1 MTRRRNKND
10 PFAEREAEKYQNPIP
25 SREFIMQLLEKEG
38 RPMSRQD
45 IAETLRLEDEDD
57 LEALRRRLRAME
69 RDGQLLFNRKRE
81 YGLISKMDLVRGRVM
96 GHPDGFGFLIPD
108 DGSDDLFLSGREMR
122 VAFHGDR
129 VLARVAGID
138 RRGRREGAVVEVLER
153 ANLTMVGRLFIE
165 EGVAFMVPDNKRI
178 PQDILVPKENLGPA
192 EHNQIVTVEIV
203 QQPTPF
209 RQAIGRV
216 VEVLGDHMAPGME
229 IDISIRS
236 HGLPQVWSPQTEQQ
250 IASLSPEVREEDKQ
264 GRVDI
269 RDLPLVTI
277 DGEDARDFDDA
288 VYCEPDGSGWRLLVA
303 IADVSH
309 YVEPETPLDIDARER
324 GNSVYFPERVIPMLP
339 EILSNGLCSLNPEVD
354 RLCMVCDMQ
363 LNKQGQLK
371 GYKFYPAVMYSHARL
386 TYDKVAAMLV
396 DQDPQLCQQ
405 YAPLLPALHN
415 LYALYKVLRKRRSKR
430 GAIDFDTTETKIVF
444 GEERKI
450 EQIVPLVRNDAHKLI
465 EECMIIA
472 NVATAKFLLE
482 NKVPALY
489 RIHEGP
495 KPEKL
500 EALREFLGEFGLKLG
515 GGDKPQGKD
524 FGRLLDQIEERPDA
538 HLIQTVMLRSL
549 RQAVYSP
556 DNVGHFGL
564 AFDAYAHFT
573 SPIRRYPD
581 LLVHRA
587 IRHVL
592 KHQKTGF
599 FQRKKTGE
607 FRYDYA
613 AMADLGE
620 HCSQT
625 ERRADEATR
634 DAVDW
639 LKCEYMLDKVGHD
652 YVGTISSVTS
662 FGLFVELDDVYVEG
676 LVHVTSL
683 ENDYYHFDPVRHR
696 LIGERQRQM
705 FRLGDRLRVQI
716 ARVDLE
722 ERKID
727 FVMLESLTGGTFT
740 GEMPE
745 RQGKPPREGAD
756 KRGKKKRG
764 GKKGSSKKR
773 AKKTGKKKTAG
784 KKTAKKSS
792 SKKKSGKKRS
802 RNRRKK
808 SGQASR

>member
-1 MTRRRNKND
+1 MTRRSSKQD
-10 PFAEREAEKYQNPIP
+10 PFAEREAEKYDNPIP
-25 SREFIMQLLEKEG
+25 SREYIMGLLEQAG
-38 RPMSRQD
+38 HPMSRQD
-45 IAETLRLEDEDD
+45 IAEALDLKQEAQLEG
-57 LEALRRRLRAME
+57 LRRRLRAME

-81 YGLISKMDLVRGRVM
+81 YGLISKMDLVRGRVQ

-129 VLARVAGID
+129 VLARVAGVD
-138 RRGRREGAVVEVLER
+138 RRGRREGAIVEVLER
-153 ANLTMVGRLFIE
+153 VNKSVVGRLFIE
-165 EGVAFMVPDNKRI
+165 SGLAFVVPDNKRI
-178 PQDILVPKENLGPA
+178 SQDILVPKENLGPA

-203 QQPTPF
+203 QPPTPF
-209 RQAIGRV
+209 RQAIGQV
-216 VEVLGDHMAPGME
+216 IEVLGDHMAPGME
-229 IDISIRS
+229 IDIAIRS

-250 IASLSPEVREEDKQ
+250 IAGLSDQVLDEHKQ
-264 GRVDI
+264 GREDI

-288 VYCEPDGSGWRLLVA
+288 VYCEPNRKGWRLLVA

-309 YVEPETPLDIDARER
+309 YVEPESPLDDDARER

-339 EILSNGLCSLNPEVD
+339 EILSNGLCSLNPKVD

-363 LNKQGQLK
+363 LDKNGVLK
-371 GYKFYPAVMYSHARL
+371 GYEFYPAVMYSHARL
-386 TYDKVAAMLV
+386 TYNKVASMLI
-396 DQDPQLCQQ
+396 DADPELCRE
-405 YAPLLPALHN
+405 YAEVLPHLHN
-415 LYALYKVLRKRRSKR
+415 LYQLYKQLRQRRSKR
-430 GAIDFDTTETKIVF
+430 GAIDFDTTETRIVF
-444 GEERKI
+444 GADRKI
-450 EQIVPLVRNDAHKLI
+450 EEIVPMVRNDAHKLI

-472 NVATAKFLLE
+472 NVATARFLLE

-500 EALREFLGEFGLKLG
+500 EALREFLGEFGFKLG
-515 GGDKPQGKD
+515 GGDSPDGKH
-524 FGRLLDQIEERPDA
+524 FAKLLEQIAERPDA

-549 RQAVYSP
+549 RQAVYTP

-592 KHQKTGF
+592 GKKKGGLL
-599 FQRKKTGE
+599 QRKKGKA
-607 FRYDYA
+607 FRYDYSD
-613 AMADLGE
+613 METLGE

-639 LKCEYMLDKVGHD
+639 LKCEFMLDKVGEE
-652 YVGTISSVTS
+652 YNGTISSVTS
-662 FGLFVELDDVYVEG
+662 FGLFVELDGVFVEG

-683 ENDYYHFDPVRHR
+683 ENDYYHFDPSHHR

-705 FRLGDRLRVQI
+705 FRLGDRVRIKV
-716 ARVDLE
+716 ARVDLD
-722 ERKID
+722 ERKMD
-727 FVMLESLTGGTFT
+727 FMLLESLTGETFR
-740 GEMPE
+740 GQLPE
-745 RQGKPPREGAD
+745 RAGRSA
-756 KRGKKKRG
+756 GKKKTGKKGARKKTG
-764 GKKGSSKKR
+764 GKKS
-773 AKKTGKKKTAG
+773 AKKTGKKTG

-792 SKKKSGKKRS
+792 KKRGKKSGGP
-802 RNRRKK
+802 RRKK
-808 SGQASR
+808 KTGRGKQS